1 MENQTHSTWLCKI
14 LPPQDQAKK
23 CFCPLLTRSISIDD
37 STGPV
42 DLKTAQ
48 HSSEQLL
55 AGTEDELLL
64 LPFFLNYLLSVKWHL
79 PGVPCFELPDLAA
92 RSSGSPSEP
101 AWLERSRQYR
111 RCSPFPSEAPS
122 RTDRIALANL
132 GSRSPSLR
140 PVNTSPKAMASR
152 PGQKMCKAEGKKA
165 VSFFPTV
172 GKGKDACAQGR
183 LRFAHFNLKYSVD
196 ILKKTRLRETSTN
209 RMEHNFSKPMV

>member
-1 MENQTHSTWLCKI
+1 MVCKI
-14 LPPQDQAKK
+14 LPPQGQAKK

-48 HSSEQLL
+48 RSSEQLL

-101 AWLERSRQYR
+101 AWLERSRQYH
-111 RCSPFPSEAPS
+111 RCSPSPSEAPS
-122 RTDRIALANL
+122 RTDRIGLANL

-140 PVNTSPKAMASR
+140 PVNTSPRAMASR
-152 PGQKMCKAEGKKA
+152 PGQKMCKAEGKE

-172 GKGKDACAQGR
+172 GKGRDACAQRR
-183 LRFAHFNLKYSVD
+183 LCFAHLNLKYSVD
-196 ILKKTRLRETSTN
+196 ILKKTRLSETSTK
-209 RMEHNFSKPMV
+209 RMEDNFSKPMV